1 MTSEYRIEKPQLTL
15 GFIPLTDCAPLVV
28 AYEKGLFEKYGLDV
42 RLSKETS
49 WANIRDKLAIG
60 VLDAAHMLA
69 PMVLAGGLG
78 LNPLGRPTLTALS
91 LDLNGNA
98 VTVSESLYRDL
109 AEYGAGAEPAQS
121 GMALAQVIADRR
133 QRQQAPLVFATVFPF
148 SMHNYLLR
156 YWLAASGIDPDN
168 DLQLIVI
175 PPAQMVSHLRDG
187 RIDGYCVGEPW
198 NATAVREGIGRTL
211 MTSYDI
217 WNNAPEKVLGVNQE
231 WAEQHPETHLALITA
246 LLEAMIWLD
255 KPANRP
261 EAVSLLSRGEYVNA
275 PADVVRMSL
284 LGTYQFARNE
294 FPRGCPD
301 FNVFYRYAASF
312 PWRSH
317 ATWQLAQMVRWGQ
330 VGEPRDLRAVAE
342 RVYRPDIYREAATRL
357 SLAYPA
363 QDYKYE
369 GGHDASWKTAGDVD
383 GLVMGA
389 DAFFDA
395 QLFDPANPVE
405 YLRSLPG
412 SDAGAYD
419 AWQIANPS
427 WSVDDHAL
435 LIAGEYQSPAGRN
448 LGS

>member
-1 MTSEYRIEKPQLTL
+1 MHTEYRIEKPQLTL
-15 GFIPLTDCAPLVV
+15 GFIPLTDCAPLVI
-28 AYEKGLFEKYGLDV
+28 ALEKGLFDKYGLDV
-42 RLSKETS
+42 SLSKETS

-98 VTVSESLYRDL
+98 VTVSESLYADL
-109 AEYGAGAEPAQS
+109 AACSPGATPAQS
-121 GMALAQVIADRR
+121 GAALKQVIAERR
-133 QRQQAPLVFATVFPF
+133 QRQQPPLVFATVFPF

-156 YWLAASGIDPDN
+156 YWLAACGIDPDN

-211 MTSYDI
+211 MTTFDI

-231 WAEQHPETHLALITA
+231 WAEQHPETHLALISA

-255 KPANRP
+255 EPANRA
-261 EAVSLLSRGEYVNA
+261 EAVTLLARGEYVNA

-294 FPRGCPD
+294 FPRSCPD
-301 FNVFYRYAASF
+301 FNVFYRFAASF

-317 ATWQLAQMVRWGQ
+317 ALWQLTQMARWGQ
-330 VGEPRDLRAVAE
+330 LGEACDLRRTAE
-342 RVYRPDIYREAATRL
+342 NVYRPDIYRVAASRL
-357 SLAYPA
+357 SLAQPA
-363 QDYKYE
+363 QDYKHE
-369 GGHDASWKTAGDVD
+369 GGHATSWQLAADHD
-383 GLVMGA
+383 RLEMGT
-389 DAFFDA
+389 DTFFDGH
-395 QLFDPANPVE
+395 LFDPATPVD
-405 YLRSLPG
+405 YLCSLPG
-412 SDAGAYD
+412 CDIDTHTGWRA
-419 AWQIANPS
+419 INPP
-427 WSVDDHAL
+427 WSTDDRAL
-435 LIAGEYQSPAGRN
+435 LIAGEYQKPADVN
-448 LGS
+448 LRS